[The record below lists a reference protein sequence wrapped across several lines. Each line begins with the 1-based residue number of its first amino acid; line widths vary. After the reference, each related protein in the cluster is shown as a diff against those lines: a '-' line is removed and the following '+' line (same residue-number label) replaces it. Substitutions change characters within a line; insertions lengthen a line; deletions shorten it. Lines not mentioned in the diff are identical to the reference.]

1 MNMNKRAD
9 LIDYLLSLL
18 ANSYRD
24 KMQIPSQVPKLEDS
38 NLGYLDL
45 KVEAR
50 RILRDKFLT

>member
-1 MNMNKRAD
+1 MNKRAD